1 MMNKVRRSLFE
12 KLKEEYERKAE
23 RDILAQSG
31 AIEDG
36 DRGKIF

>member
-12 KLKEEYERKAE
+12 KLKIEYEREAA

-31 AIEDG
+31 AVEKRD
-36 DRGKIF
+36 

>member
-12 KLKEEYERKAE
+12 KLKEEYERKTE

-31 AIEDG
+31 ALEEG
-36 DRGKIF
+36 DRG

>member
-12 KLKEEYERKAE
+12 KLKKENERKAE

-31 AIEDG
+31 AIEEG
-36 DRGKIF
+36 N